1 MGQICQEMHEI
12 APKREAGRGQYFRA
26 NEDKAFR
33 VTVHFQRTEVQN
45 ETETS
50 GTIVLLKGSV
60 RVHRKFSCDLKI
72 NNSHGKFWWEKL

>member
-1 MGQICQEMHEI
+1 MRLLQSAKLGGGSTLE
-12 APKREAGRGQYFRA
+12 
-26 NEDKAFR
+26 
-33 VTVHFQRTEVQN
+33 RTKIKLSELQN

-50 GTIVLLKGSV
+50 GTIVFLKGSV